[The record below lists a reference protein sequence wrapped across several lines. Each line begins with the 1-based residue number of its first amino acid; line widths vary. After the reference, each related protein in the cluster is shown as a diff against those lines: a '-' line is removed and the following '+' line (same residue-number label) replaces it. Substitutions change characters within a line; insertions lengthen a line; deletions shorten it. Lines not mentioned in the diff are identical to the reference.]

1 MTTITTI
8 FEGKKTRNSIYMH
21 QTIQNL
27 LTHLAFGK
35 IKYNLTTK
43 TGRKCF
49 HTALCKAMELCF
61 SRYDI
66 PSVMK
71 SFGIG
76 SPDSLANEIIDN
88 ADFLASVAKLNLKGL
103 IIEKRLTKN
112 QMKGKTLVE
121 ENGAGTNPY
130 DVNEVSLNDVE
141 RLVVVRTKYGTH
153 EPKMYTIKGSLTS
166 ETANT
171 VKAMYAYESGCNY
184 YEVRP
189 ILYTTWIILPDE
201 YKMASRPCE
210 EDDLKYANE

>member
-1 MTTITTI
+1 MATITSI

-21 QTIQNL
+21 QVIQNL

-49 HTALCKAMELCF
+49 HAELAKAMELSF

-66 PSVMK
+66 LSVMK

-112 QMKGKTLVE
+112 QMKGKALVE
-121 ENGAGTNPY
+121 ENGAGSNPY

-153 EPKMYTIKGSLTS
+153 EPKMYTLKGAMNPENS
-166 ETANT
+166 NNIR
-171 VKAMYAYESGCNY
+171 AMYSYESGCNY
-184 YEVRP
+184 YEARP
-189 ILYTTWIILPDE
+189 ILYTTWVTLPDE
-201 YKMASRPCE
+201 FKMASRPCE

>member
-35 IKYNLTTK
+35 TKYNLTTK
-43 TGRKCF
+43 TGRKSF
-49 HTALCKAMELCF
+49 HAELAKAMERIF

-76 SPDSLANEIIDN
+76 SPDSLANEFIDN

-103 IIEKRLTKN
+103 VIEKRLTKN
-112 QMKGKTLVE
+112 QMKGKALVE
-121 ENGAGTNPY
+121 ENGAGSNPY

-153 EPKMYTIKGSLTS
+153 EPKMYTLKGAMNQENS
-166 ETANT
+166 NNIR
-171 VKAMYAYESGCNY
+171 AMYSYESGCNY
-184 YEVRP
+184 YEARA
-189 ILYTTWIILPDE
+189 ILYTTWVTLPDE

>member
-1 MTTITTI
+1 MATITSI
-8 FEGKKTRNSIYMH
+8 FEGKKTRSSIYMH
-21 QTIQNL
+21 QIIQNL
-27 LTHLAFGK
+27 LTHLAYGK
-35 IKYNLTTK
+35 TKYNLTTK

-49 HTALCKAMELCF
+49 HAELAKAMELSF

-121 ENGAGTNPY
+121 ENGAGSNPY

-153 EPKMYTIKGSLTS
+153 EPKMYTLKGAMNQENS
-166 ETANT
+166 NNIR
-171 VKAMYAYESGCNY
+171 AMYSYESGCNY
-184 YEVRP
+184 YEARS
-189 ILYTTWIILPDE
+189 ILYTTWITLPDE
-201 YKMASRPCE
+201 FKMASRPCE

>member
-1 MTTITTI
+1 MTTITSI

-21 QTIQNL
+21 QVIQNL

-35 IKYNLTTK
+35 TKYNLTTK

-49 HTALCKAMELCF
+49 HAELAKAMELSF

-103 IIEKRLTKN
+103 VIEKRLTKN
-112 QMKGKTLVE
+112 QMKGKALVE
-121 ENGAGTNPY
+121 ENGAGSNPY

-153 EPKMYTIKGSLTS
+153 EPKMYTLKGAMNQENS
-166 ETANT
+166 NNIR
-171 VKAMYAYESGCNY
+171 AMYSYESGCNY
-184 YEVRP
+184 YEARA
-189 ILYTTWIILPDE
+189 ILYTTWVTLPDE

>member
-1 MTTITTI
+1 MATITSI

-21 QTIQNL
+21 QVIHNL

-49 HTALCKAMELCF
+49 HAELAKAMELSF

-112 QMKGKTLVE
+112 QMKGKALVE
-121 ENGAGTNPY
+121 ENGAGSNPY

-153 EPKMYTIKGSLTS
+153 EPKMYTLKGAMNPENS
-166 ETANT
+166 NNIR
-171 VKAMYAYESGCNY
+171 AMYSYESGCNY
-184 YEVRP
+184 YEARP
-189 ILYTTWIILPDE
+189 ILYTTWVTLPDE
-201 YKMASRPCE
+201 FKMASRPCE
-210 EDDLKYANE
+210 EDDLKYVNE

>member
-1 MTTITTI
+1 MTTITSI

-21 QTIQNL
+21 QVIQNL
-27 LTHLAFGK
+27 LTHLAYGK
-35 IKYNLTTK
+35 TKYNLTTK

-49 HTALCKAMELCF
+49 HAELAKAMELCF

-76 SPDSLANEIIDN
+76 SPDSLANEFIDN
-88 ADFLASVAKLNLKGL
+88 ADFLASVVKLNLKGL

-112 QMKGKTLVE
+112 QMKGKALVE
-121 ENGAGTNPY
+121 ENGAGSNPY

-153 EPKMYTIKGSLTS
+153 EPKMYTLKGAMNQENS
-166 ETANT
+166 NNIR
-171 VKAMYAYESGCNY
+171 AMYSYESGCNY
-184 YEVRP
+184 YEARA
-189 ILYTTWIILPDE
+189 ILYTTWVTLPDE

>member
-1 MTTITTI
+1 MATITSI

-21 QTIQNL
+21 QIIQNL
-27 LTHLAFGK
+27 LTHLAYGK
-35 IKYNLTTK
+35 TKYNLTTK

-49 HTALCKAMELCF
+49 HAELAKAMEQCF

-88 ADFLASVAKLNLKGL
+88 ADFLASVAKLNFKGL
-103 IIEKRLTKN
+103 IVEKRLTKN
-112 QMKGKTLVE
+112 QMKGKTLIE
-121 ENGAGTNPY
+121 ENGAGSNPY

-153 EPKMYTIKGSLTS
+153 EPKMYTLKGALNQENS
-166 ETANT
+166 NNIR
-171 VKAMYAYESGCNY
+171 AMYSYESGCNY
-184 YEVRP
+184 YEARS
-189 ILYTTWIILPDE
+189 ILYTTWITLPDE
-201 YKMASRPCE
+201 FKMASRPCE

>member
-1 MTTITTI
+1 MATITSI

-21 QTIQNL
+21 QVIHNL

-49 HTALCKAMELCF
+49 HAELAKAMELCF

-76 SPDSLANEIIDN
+76 SPDSLANEFIDN

-112 QMKGKTLVE
+112 QMKGKALVE
-121 ENGAGTNPY
+121 ENGAGSNPY

-153 EPKMYTIKGSLTS
+153 EPKMYTLKGAMNQENS
-166 ETANT
+166 NNIR
-171 VKAMYAYESGCNY
+171 AMYSYESGCNY
-184 YEVRP
+184 YEARA
-189 ILYTTWIILPDE
+189 ILYTTWVTLPDE

>member
-1 MTTITTI
+1 MATITSI

-21 QTIQNL
+21 QVIQNL
-27 LTHLAFGK
+27 LTHLAYGK
-35 IKYNLTTK
+35 TKYNLTTK

-49 HTALCKAMELCF
+49 HAELAKAMELSF

-76 SPDSLANEIIDN
+76 SPDSLANEFIDN

-112 QMKGKTLVE
+112 QMKGKALVE
-121 ENGAGTNPY
+121 ENGAGSNPY
-130 DVNEVSLNDVE
+130 EVNEVSLNDVE
-141 RLVVVRTKYGTH
+141 RMVVVRTKYGTH
-153 EPKMYTIKGSLTS
+153 EPKMYTLKGAMNQENS
-166 ETANT
+166 NNIR
-171 VKAMYAYESGCNY
+171 AMYSYESGCNY
-184 YEVRP
+184 YEARA
-189 ILYTTWIILPDE
+189 ILYTTWVTLPDE

>member
-1 MTTITTI
+1 MTTITSI

-21 QTIQNL
+21 QVIQNL
-27 LTHLAFGK
+27 LTHLAYGK
-35 IKYNLTTK
+35 TKYNLTTK

-49 HTALCKAMELCF
+49 HAELAKAMELCF

-76 SPDSLANEIIDN
+76 SPDSLANEFIDN

-112 QMKGKTLVE
+112 QMKGKALVE
-121 ENGAGTNPY
+121 ENGAGSNPY

-153 EPKMYTIKGSLTS
+153 EPKMYTLKGAMNQENS
-166 ETANT
+166 NNIR
-171 VKAMYAYESGCNY
+171 AMYSYESGCNY
-184 YEVRP
+184 YEARA
-189 ILYTTWIILPDE
+189 ILYTTWVTLPDE

>member
-1 MTTITTI
+1 MATITSI

-21 QTIQNL
+21 QVIQNL
-27 LTHLAFGK
+27 LTHLAYGK
-35 IKYNLTTK
+35 TKYNLTTK

-49 HTALCKAMELCF
+49 HAELAKAMEISF

-76 SPDSLANEIIDN
+76 SPDSLANEFIDN

-103 IIEKRLTKN
+103 VIEKRLTKN
-112 QMKGKTLVE
+112 QMKGKALVE
-121 ENGAGTNPY
+121 ENGAGSNPY

-153 EPKMYTIKGSLTS
+153 EPKMYTLKGAMNQENS
-166 ETANT
+166 NNIR
-171 VKAMYAYESGCNY
+171 AMYSYESGCNY
-184 YEVRP
+184 YEARA
-189 ILYTTWIILPDE
+189 ILYTTWVTLPDE

>member
-1 MTTITTI
+1 MATITSI

-21 QTIQNL
+21 QVIQNL

-49 HTALCKAMELCF
+49 HAELAKAMELSF

-112 QMKGKTLVE
+112 QMKGKALVE
-121 ENGAGTNPY
+121 ENGAGSNPY
-130 DVNEVSLNDVE
+130 DVNEISLNDVE

-153 EPKMYTIKGSLTS
+153 EPKMYTLKGAMNPENS
-166 ETANT
+166 NNIR
-171 VKAMYAYESGCNY
+171 AMYSYESGCNY
-184 YEVRP
+184 YEARP
-189 ILYTTWIILPDE
+189 ILYTTWVTLPDE
-201 YKMASRPCE
+201 FKMASRPCE
-210 EDDLKYANE
+210 EDDLKYVNE